1 MYRVYYTEDPEAPLA
16 EWSVKLVQVD
26 PALSQ
31 SDVTGNSGTLTLLTH
46 LRSNATYHI
55 RVSASNVKGDGP
67 ISPPYAVIVRPGGET
82 SVIEL
87 EISSR
92 DSRIKIHKS

>member
-1 MYRVYYTEDPEAPLA
+1 MYRVYYTEDPKLPLV

-26 PALSQ
+26 SALSQ
-31 SDVTGNSGTLTLLTH
+31 SDLTGSTSTLTLLTH

-67 ISPPYAVIVRPGGET
+67 ISPPYPVIVRPGG
-82 SVIEL
+82 
-87 EISSR
+87 
-92 DSRIKIHKS
+92 